1 MLWENN
7 CSVPLTLRFVPL
19 AGIVFTFFVF
29 LFTMFEKEETR
40 MKVRVSYI
48 GPDQTEEAQ
57 LFVRQGH
64 PSLKELVQVISQES
78 YRRKSIAVSLDGK
91 QYQLDCR
98 HILYFESADEKTAVH
113 TNCKQFFSKKRLYEL
128 EETLPED
135 FVRISKSAILNL
147 DQVECYSPQLNGIM
161 KAVLKNGTE
170 VYISR
175 QYLKKL
181 RYRIGG

>member
-1 MLWENN
+1 
-7 CSVPLTLRFVPL
+7 
-19 AGIVFTFFVF
+19 
-29 LFTMFEKEETR
+29 

-48 GPDQTEEAQ
+48 GSDKAEEAQ

-64 PSLKELVQVISQES
+64 PSLKELVQIISQET
-78 YRRKSIAVSLDGK
+78 YRACSLPVISDGK

-98 HILYFESADEKTAVH
+98 HILYAESAEEKTAVY
-113 TNCKQFFSKKRLYEL
+113 TNYKQFFSKKRLYEL
-128 EETLPED
+128 EEMLPED
-135 FVRISKSAILNL
+135 FVRISKSVILNL

-161 KAVLKNGTE
+161 KAVLKNGAE